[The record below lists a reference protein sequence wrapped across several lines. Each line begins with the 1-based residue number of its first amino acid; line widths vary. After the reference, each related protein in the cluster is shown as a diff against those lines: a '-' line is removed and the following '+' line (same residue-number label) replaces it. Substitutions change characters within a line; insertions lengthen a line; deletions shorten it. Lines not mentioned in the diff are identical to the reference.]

1 MGTKHQGSWRL
12 RVRTRLLDLVR
23 AVSGEDRLSKCR
35 GWQGLRGEGGEA
47 GTVVRPLKRRLSV
60 RLGDS
65 VSPACMLV

>member
-1 MGTKHQGSWRL
+1 MGAKHQGPWRL

-47 GTVVRPLKRRLSV
+47 ELLSALS
-60 RLGDS
+60 RD
-65 VSPACMLV
+65 ACQ